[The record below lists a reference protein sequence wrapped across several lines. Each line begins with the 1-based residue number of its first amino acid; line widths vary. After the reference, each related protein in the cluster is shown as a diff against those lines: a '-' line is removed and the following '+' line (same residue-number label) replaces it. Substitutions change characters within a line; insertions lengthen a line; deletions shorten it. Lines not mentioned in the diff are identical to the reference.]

1 MVTTKYCIDIRT
13 KSKTCRQTENC
24 YYEVFINTSIP
35 RAKTTKEGSPV
46 QCFNCKV
53 KNFANSPRRLIK
65 PKRLIEKSK
74 KHGPIGTSKII
85 FCKLNYRQA
94 AVPPV
99 LKGMKHGPPRGMRQS
114 DTQICN
120 SMLLLVCRNNISSA
134 VGDFYVFFYFFFIL
148 VAAWIF
154 FLYPR
159 TLHFRICDFSSLH
172 IDGKTEINP
181 KIWKLNGMLYFRKNS
196 FKPNALLQ

>member
-1 MVTTKYCIDIRT
+1 VLI
-13 KSKTCRQTENC
+13 
-24 YYEVFINTSIP
+24 INTHQKQSLKQASKQTYRNRLLRCIVLYINTISKNHK
-35 RAKTTKEGSPV
+35 RGSPV

-65 PKRLIEKSK
+65 LKRLIEKSK

-99 LKGMKHGPPRGMRQS
+99 LRGMKHGPPRGMRQS

-120 SMLLLVCRNNISSA
+120 SMLILVCRNNISSA
-134 VGDFYVFFYFFFIL
+134 VGDFYVFF
-148 VAAWIF
+148 
-154 FLYPR
+154 
-159 TLHFRICDFSSLH
+159 
-172 IDGKTEINP
+172 
-181 KIWKLNGMLYFRKNS
+181 
-196 FKPNALLQ
+196 